1 MCTLEQSIAMMNKLS
16 LNEKSPN
23 EYNFINSKTAI
34 LTAGEYKGYSCFITE
49 VSPMCIELL
58 FREDTYVFVNEND
71 EKKIGDKIV
80 TEFGKYTILD
90 IIPEMYEICTKND
103 ERIRLPCEAF
113 NDIGEVIDKKYTT
126 HYGKSGKIIRK
137 IGRQYCVYNNH
148 YVMFTKNM
156 IKHLKDDLFVV
167 KCGEYKNKIGKLFK
181 MHEKKFTVV
190 LDTNGKKINNIVCVD
205 KNGEVV
211 CRNILKSDIFNV
223 DVILKS
229 ENKSVYFKVNK
240 VISENPLIVS
250 GIKYMSNKQD
260 ESVITINDIDII
272 NFKIIEKKKSKY
284 EENNIDEKTYYT
296 EVKEQEQ
303 EHDKDDEYDDEREI
317 DQYDDENKDD
327 ENKDDENKDNNRDN
341 KIYENLEVEV
351 EMKSTF
357 KDAGRLNF
365 MENKLSEKDNQ
376 VLKLIEKCKKSFE
389 YDTENTFI
397 IINKVHECIELFK
410 TDILKLKETDANK
423 KNVKNMELIKKT
435 DYTFIVALFL
445 LYDMVKNGYIMQKS
459 LDDYI
464 EKLYNDNYLKGAF
477 ISGSI
482 FLRKDKS
489 VGFSTIFSKIQ
500 MTDIEY
506 ESTKELLKRKNHLEV
521 IKIMVNNCDK
531 LLQDMFGKIIF
542 NNNNKIEYIPIVRN
556 NKMEN
561 YPKYFLTSKD
571 LISNNISSD
580 AKRILTSPLINKW
593 VSELRKKEKCIENK
607 KTKEIYR
614 YIINNFYKAP
624 IILSSVDI
632 QSDVKYIELNRV
644 YNKYVSKLDIH
655 LKERDI
661 VRKKKMD
668 LKSKESLKILLKRNL
683 L

>member
-1 MCTLEQSIAMMNKLS
+1 MRI
-16 LNEKSPN
+16 
-23 EYNFINSKTAI
+23 
-34 LTAGEYKGYSCFITE
+34 
-49 VSPMCIELL
+49 
-58 FREDTYVFVNEND
+58 
-71 EKKIGDKIV
+71 
-80 TEFGKYTILD
+80 
-90 IIPEMYEICTKND
+90 KN
-103 ERIRLPCEAF
+103 R
-113 NDIGEVIDKKYTT
+113 
-126 HYGKSGKIIRK
+126 
-137 IGRQYCVYNNH
+137 
-148 YVMFTKNM
+148 M
-156 IKHLKDDLFVV
+156 
-167 KCGEYKNKIGKLFK
+167 
-181 MHEKKFTVV
+181 
-190 LDTNGKKINNIVCVD
+190 
-205 KNGEVV
+205 
-211 CRNILKSDIFNV
+211 
-223 DVILKS
+223 S
-229 ENKSVYFKVNK
+229 E
-240 VISENPLIVS
+240 
-250 GIKYMSNKQD
+250 
-260 ESVITINDIDII
+260 
-272 NFKIIEKKKSKY
+272 
-284 EENNIDEKTYYT
+284 
-296 EVKEQEQ
+296 
-303 EHDKDDEYDDEREI
+303 
-317 DQYDDENKDD
+317 
-327 ENKDDENKDNNRDN
+327 
-341 KIYENLEVEV
+341 
-351 EMKSTF
+351 
-357 KDAGRLNF
+357 
-365 MENKLSEKDNQ
+365 
-376 VLKLIEKCKKSFE
+376 
-389 YDTENTFI
+389 
-397 IINKVHECIELFK
+397 
-410 TDILKLKETDANK
+410 
-423 KNVKNMELIKKT
+423 
-435 DYTFIVALFL
+435 
-445 LYDMVKNGYIMQKS
+445 S